1 MTSSF
6 QSTAFQSSASPVDTF
21 VRPPSVQPKT
31 DIESLAEALATVNP
45 TLQKIIGTQ
54 LEKKRD
60 EEIARGMQLRM
71 EEGKK
76 ELPKVLREVNKK
88 DGKDVA
94 RQLVGGNI
102 FAQYGYEKR
111 DAQLLALDTNRK
123 AKSLY
128 QNYRVTKTLPSG
140 ETVGIPISHY
150 NIDSPEYQE
159 FSQQLSSINQEYL
172 PNIRSTLVA
181 DIYTPNFI
189 KTLEDTNDTHL
200 KENSEFKIERNNTQL
215 KQNIF
220 SNWSQFDSSKITKEQ
235 AIANIQE
242 VIEENYNL
250 GFTENVS
257 GENLLE
263 IVKDQAARIF
273 SINREAKQGGYAEAS
288 KYLDLVKELK
298 YGPKE
303 IQKDGSAKQRVVG
316 DLYGETM
323 LNFEIGLIKKQ
334 NELNQLQ
341 KEEFEE
347 KDKKRIEKLLLDNPN
362 DIDLAE
368 KILLENSDY
377 REFIFDTIEIVAT
390 DRDELFNEFD
400 RKVATQFYANDRT
413 RMFADLELIKKQIGR
428 SMTPEDEERYKLS
441 WSRADAR
448 TSKGVNYDSKIQRT
462 HLEGGKLIGKVDKEG
477 NVYWDQGNVN
487 LRDPYLRLKTFYDR
501 RFLDEIYVPGL
512 EGKDRETTFREI
524 QNEYYKDLTELRD
537 AEGEDLELAKDKF
550 SDVFDKPKS
559 EKEIQIQALV
569 DDYGIP
575 FETAE
580 QIYNEEFIETEIK
593 PTETAKTEDK
603 EKELLPNTTF
613 DSTEIINK
621 IMEQNKNQETTTE
634 KEEVE
639 VEDDGPEKNF
649 LKLIKDRLSSQEFN
663 KIADIFSSPVVAG
676 GLEGKPRS
684 YTVKSGDT
692 LEAIAKDSGIELDAL
707 ITANKITDADFIKI
721 GQQLVIPAP
730 VPTFI
735 DKYKDKPVPDF
746 GGLGKLV
753 ISGESLGSGS
763 YNAFNKGSTD
773 TAGKMDITSKTISEM
788 KQLQSEGKVSAVGA
802 YQFTEGVLEEARE
815 VSGIAEDAIMTPAVQ
830 DRLFWAMLTGG
841 KKKPNL
847 TDYLLGKSD
856 DLRKAH
862 EDLAKEFA
870 ALEGPDGK
878 GIYDDDKAGNNATIK
893 AAKVKAALI
902 KARKQILKELK

>member
-6 QSTAFQSSASPVDTF
+6 QSTAFQSSARPVDTF

-31 DIESLAEALATVNP
+31 DIESLAEALAAVNP
-45 TLQKIIGTQ
+45 SLQKIIGTQ

-140 ETVGIPISHY
+140 QTVGIPISHY
-150 NIDSPEYQE
+150 DIDSPEYQE
-159 FSQQLSSINQEYL
+159 FSQQLSGINQEYL

-181 DIYTPNFI
+181 DIYTPNLI
-189 KTLEDTNDTHL
+189 KTLEDTNNTHL
-200 KENSEFKIERNNTQL
+200 KQNSEFKIERNNTQL

-220 SNWSQFDSSKITKEQ
+220 SNWSAFDSKEITKEQ
-235 AIANIQE
+235 AQANIQE

-263 IVKDQAARIF
+263 IVKDQAARVF

-303 IQKDGSAKQRVVG
+303 IQKDGSAKQRIVG

-462 HLEGGKLIGKVDKEG
+462 HLEGGKLIGKVDKDG
-477 NVYWDQGNVN
+477 VVYWDQGNQQ

-512 EGKDRETTFREI
+512 EGKDRETIFREI

-537 AEGEDLELAKDKF
+537 AKGDDAEIVQDKF
-550 SDVFDKPKS
+550 SDVFKS
-559 EKEIQIQALV
+559 ERELQIQGLV

-575 FETAE
+575 FTTAE
-580 QIYNEEFIETEIK
+580 QIYNEEFVETEITPEPK
-593 PTETAKTEDK
+593 
-603 EKELLPNTTF
+603 
-613 DSTEIINK
+613 
-621 IMEQNKNQETTTE
+621 
-634 KEEVE
+634 KEEATVE
-639 VEDDGPEKNF
+639 ETKDDEPERNF
-649 LKLIKDRLSSQEFN
+649 LKLIPGLRQFFKDGVTEEDITKVFN
-663 KIADIFSSPVVAG
+663 SFSSPVVAG

-684 YTVKSGDT
+684 YIVKSGDT
-692 LEAIAKDSGIELDAL
+692 LEAIARDSGIELDAL
-707 ITANKITDADFIKI
+707 INANKITDADFIKE
-721 GQQLVIPAP
+721 GQQLIIPAP

-773 TAGKMDITSKTISEM
+773 TAGTMDITSKTIAEM
-788 KQLQSEGKVSAVGA
+788 IQMQADGTVSAVGA

-815 VSGIAEDAIMTPAVQ
+815 VSGIAKDAIMTPAVQ

-862 EDLAKEFA
+862 EDLANEFA

-878 GIYDDDKAGNNATIK
+878 GMHDKDKAGNLATVK
-893 AAKVKAALI
+893 AAVVKAALI

>member
-1 MTSSF
+1 MSSSF
-6 QSTAFQSSASPVDTF
+6 QSTAFRSSASPVDTF
-21 VRPPSVQPKT
+21 VAPPNVQAKT
-31 DIESLAEALATVNP
+31 GVQELASALSTINP
-45 TLQKIIGTQ
+45 ALQKIIGTK
-54 LEKKRD
+54 LEQEKE

-71 EEGKK
+71 EESKK
-76 ELPKVLREVNKK
+76 DLPKVINQIKNK
-88 DGKDVA
+88 DGKDKA
-94 RQLVGGNI
+94 RQLIGGNI
-102 FAQYGYEKR
+102 FAQYGYEKQ
-111 DAQLLALDTNRK
+111 DAALLAASTDRK
-123 AKSLY
+123 IKNLY
-128 QNYRVTKTLPSG
+128 NNYRINKVVNG
-140 ETVGIPISHY
+140 ETVSIPISNF
-150 NIDSPEYQE
+150 NIDSPEYAQFQQE
-159 FSQQLSSINQEYL
+159 ALNINTEGL
-172 PNIRSTLVA
+172 TNIRPTIIT
-181 DIYTPNFI
+181 DIYTPNVR
-189 KTLEDTNDTHL
+189 KTLETVGDTHL
-200 KENSEFKIERNNTQL
+200 TENSEFKIERNNNQL
-215 KQNIF
+215 RETIF
-220 SNWSQFDSSKITKEQ
+220 TNWSLFDEGKLTKEQ
-235 AIANIQE
+235 ALSPIQE
-242 VIEENYNL
+242 FIEESYGL
-250 GFTENVS
+250 GMTDNVS
-257 GENLLE
+257 GENMLK

-273 SINREAKQGGYAEAS
+273 NINREGGQGGYAEAS
-288 KYLDLVKELK
+288 KYLDLVKDLK
-298 YGPKE
+298 YGQRE
-303 IQKDGSAKQRVVG
+303 IQKDGSVKQRVVG

-323 LNFEIGLIKKQ
+323 LNFEIGLIKKE
-334 NELNQLQ
+334 NELKEFQ

-368 KILLENSDY
+368 KILLENSNY

-441 WSRADAR
+441 WNRADAR

-462 HLEGGKLIGKVDKEG
+462 HLEGSKLIGKVDKEG
-477 NVYWDQGNVN
+477 NLYWDQGNVK

-512 EGKDRETTFREI
+512 EGKERETTFREI

-537 AEGEDLELAKDKF
+537 AKGEDAELAKDKF
-550 SDVFDKPKS
+550 SNVFDKPKS

-593 PTETAKTEDK
+593 PTEKTEDQDK
-603 EKELLPNTTF
+603 KELLPNTTF
-613 DSTEIINK
+613 DSTKIINK
-621 IMEQNKNQETTTE
+621 IMEQNKNQETTKEKGKE
-634 KEEVE
+634 KEEVK
-639 VEDDGPEKNF
+639 DDAPEKNF
-649 LKLIKDRLSSQEFN
+649 FKLIKDRLSSQEFN

-707 ITANKITDADFIKI
+707 INANKITDADFIKE
-721 GQQLVIPAP
+721 GQQLIIPAP

-788 KQLQSEGKVSAVGA
+788 KRLQSEGKVSAVGA

-830 DRLFWAMLTGG
+830 DRLFWAMVTGG

>member
-1 MTSSF
+1 MTNSF
-6 QSTAFQSSASPVDTF
+6 QSTAFRGSARPVDTF
-21 VRPPSVQPKT
+21 VAPPSVQPKT
-31 DIESLAEALATVNP
+31 GIESLAEALATVNP
-45 TLQKIIGTQ
+45 ALQKIIGTR
-54 LEKKRD
+54 LERIKE
-60 EEIARGMQLRM
+60 EEIARGMDIRM

-88 DGKDVA
+88 EGKDAA

-102 FAQYGYEKR
+102 FSQYGYEKR

-140 ETVGIPISHY
+140 ETVGIPISHFD
-150 NIDSPEYQE
+150 IGSPEYQE

-181 DIYTPNFI
+181 DIYTPNLI

-200 KENSEFKIERNNTQL
+200 KQNSEFKIERNNTQL

-220 SNWSQFDSSKITKEQ
+220 SNWSAFDSKEITKEQ
-235 AIANIQE
+235 AQANIQD

-257 GENLLE
+257 GENLLK
-263 IVKDQAARIF
+263 IIKDQAARVF
-273 SINREAKQGGYAEAS
+273 SISREGGQGGYAEAS

-323 LNFEIGLIKKQ
+323 LNFEIGLIKKE
-334 NELNQLQ
+334 NELKELQ
-341 KEEFEE
+341 KEQFEE
-347 KDKKRIEKLLLDNPN
+347 KEQKRIQQLLLDNPN
-362 DIDLAE
+362 DIELAE
-368 KILLENSDY
+368 KLLLENPDN
-377 REFIFDTIEIVAT
+377 REFVFDTIEIVAT
-390 DRDELFNEFD
+390 DRDELFNDFD
-400 RKVATQFYANDRT
+400 RKVATQYYANDRDQ
-413 RMFADLELIKKQIGR
+413 MFTDLEFIKKQIGR
-428 SMTPEDEERYKLS
+428 SMTPEDEARYELS
-441 WSRADAR
+441 WKRADAR
-448 TSKGVNYDSKIQRT
+448 TSKSVNYDSKIQRT
-462 HLEGGKLIGKVDKEG
+462 HTEGSKLIGKVDKEG
-477 NVYWDQGNVN
+477 NLYWDQGNVA

-512 EGKDRETTFREI
+512 DGKEREDKFREI

-580 QIYNEEFIETEIK
+580 QIYNEEFVETEIK

-639 VEDDGPEKNF
+639 VEDDGPERNF
-649 LKLIKDRLSSQEFN
+649 FQLIKDRLTSQEFS
-663 KIADIFSSPVVAG
+663 KIADVFSSPVVAG

-692 LEAIAKDSGIELDAL
+692 LEAIAKGSGIQLDTLVKANDIKNPNL
-707 ITANKITDADFIKI
+707 IQV
-721 GQQLVIPAP
+721 GQQLIIPAP
-730 VPTFI
+730 VPSFI
-735 DKYKDKPVPDF
+735 DRFKDKPVPDF
-746 GGLGKLV
+746 GKIAEIV
-753 ISGESLGSGS
+753 RSGESLGSGS
-763 YNAFNKGSTD
+763 YNAFNKGTTAS
-773 TAGKMDITSKTISEM
+773 AGKMDITSKTIAEM
-788 KQLQSEGKVSAVGA
+788 EQMQADGEAFAVGA
-802 YQFTEGVLEEARE
+802 YQLTPGVLKEARE
-815 VSGIAEDAIMTPAVQ
+815 TAGIASDAIMTPAVQ
-830 DRLFWAMLTGG
+830 DRLFWGMVTGG
-841 KKKPNL
+841 KKRPNL
-847 TDYLLGKSD
+847 TAYLLGESD
-856 DLRKAH
+856 DLNAAH
-862 EDLAKEFA
+862 EDLALEFA
-870 ALEGPDGK
+870 AIQGPDGK
-878 GIYDDDKAGNNATIK
+878 GRYDDDKSGNVARIK
-893 AAKVKAALI
+893 AAVVKAALI
-902 KARKQILKELK
+902 KARKEISNL

>member
-1 MTSSF
+1 MSSSF
-6 QSTAFQSSASPVDTF
+6 QSTAFRSSASPVDTF
-21 VRPPSVQPKT
+21 VAPPNVQSKT
-31 DIESLAEALATVNP
+31 GVQELASALSTINP
-45 TLQKIIGTQ
+45 ALQKIIGTK
-54 LEKKRD
+54 LEQEKE

-71 EEGKK
+71 EESKK
-76 ELPKVLREVNKK
+76 DLPKVINQIKNK
-88 DGKDVA
+88 DGKDKA
-94 RQLVGGNI
+94 RQLIGGNI
-102 FAQYGYEKR
+102 FAQYGYEKQ
-111 DAQLLALDTNRK
+111 DAALLAASTDRK
-123 AKSLY
+123 IKNLY
-128 QNYRVTKTLPSG
+128 NNYRINKVVNG
-140 ETVGIPISHY
+140 ETVSIPISNF
-150 NIDSPEYQE
+150 NIDSPEYAQFQQE
-159 FSQQLSSINQEYL
+159 ALNINTGGL
-172 PNIRSTLVA
+172 TNIRPTIIT
-181 DIYTPNFI
+181 DIYTPNVR
-189 KTLEDTNDTHL
+189 KTLETVGDTHL
-200 KENSEFKIERNNTQL
+200 TENSEFKIERNNNQL
-215 KQNIF
+215 RETIF
-220 SNWSQFDSSKITKEQ
+220 TNWSLFDEGKLTKEQ
-235 AIANIQE
+235 ALSPIQKF
-242 VIEENYNL
+242 IEDSYVL
-250 GFTENVS
+250 GMTDNVS
-257 GENLLE
+257 GENMLK

-273 SINREAKQGGYAEAS
+273 NINREGGQGGYAEAS
-288 KYLDLVKELK
+288 KYLDLVKDLK
-298 YGPKE
+298 YGQRE
-303 IQKDGSAKQRVVG
+303 IQKDGSVKQRVVG

-323 LNFEIGLIKKQ
+323 LNFEIGLIKKE
-334 NELNQLQ
+334 NELKEFQ

-347 KDKKRIEKLLLDNPN
+347 KEKKRIQQLLLDNPN

-441 WSRADAR
+441 WNRADAR

-477 NVYWDQGNVN
+477 NVYWDQGNVK

-512 EGKDRETTFREI
+512 EGKERETTFREI

-537 AEGEDLELAKDKF
+537 AKGEDAELAKDKF
-550 SDVFDKPKS
+550 SDVFKS
-559 EKEIQIQALV
+559 QRELKIQALV
-569 DDYGIP
+569 DDYGLN
-575 FETAE
+575 FDDAE
-580 QIYNEEFIETEIK
+580 KIYNEEFVETEITSEPK
-593 PTETAKTEDK
+593 
-603 EKELLPNTTF
+603 
-613 DSTEIINK
+613 
-621 IMEQNKNQETTTE
+621 
-634 KEEVE
+634 KEETKVE
-639 VEDDGPEKNF
+639 EPKDDGPERNF
-649 LKLIKDRLSSQEFN
+649 FQLIKDRLTSQEFS
-663 KIADIFSSPVVAG
+663 KIADVFSSPVVAG

-707 ITANKITDADFIKI
+707 INSNKITDADFIKE
-721 GQQLVIPAP
+721 GQQLIIPAP

-788 KQLQSEGKVSAVGA
+788 KRLQSEGKVSAVGA

>member
-1 MTSSF
+1 MSSSF
-6 QSTAFQSSASPVDTF
+6 QSTAFRSSASPVDTF
-21 VRPPSVQPKT
+21 VAPPSVQPKT
-31 DIESLAEALATVNP
+31 GVQELASALSTINP
-45 TLQKIIGTQ
+45 ALQKIIGTKLQ
-54 LEKKRD
+54 QEKE

-71 EEGKK
+71 EESKK
-76 ELPKVLREVNKK
+76 DLPKVINQIKNK
-88 DGKDVA
+88 DGKDKA
-94 RQLVGGNI
+94 RQLIGGNI
-102 FAQYGYEKR
+102 FAQYGYEKQ
-111 DAQLLALDTNRK
+111 DAALLAASTDRK
-123 AKSLY
+123 IKNLY
-128 QNYRVTKTLPSG
+128 NNYRIDKVVNG
-140 ETVGIPISHY
+140 ETVSIPISNF
-150 NIDSPEYQE
+150 NIDSPEYAQFQQE
-159 FSQQLSSINQEYL
+159 ALNINTEGL
-172 PNIRSTLVA
+172 TNIRPTIIT
-181 DIYTPNFI
+181 DIYTPNVR
-189 KTLEDTNDTHL
+189 KTLETVGDTHL
-200 KENSEFKIERNNTQL
+200 TENSEFKIERNNNQL
-215 KQNIF
+215 RETIF
-220 SNWSQFDSSKITKEQ
+220 TNWSLFDEGKLTKEQ
-235 AIANIQE
+235 ALSPIQE
-242 VIEENYNL
+242 FIEESYGL
-250 GFTENVS
+250 GMTDNVS
-257 GENLLE
+257 GENMLK

-273 SINREAKQGGYAEAS
+273 NINREGGQGGYAEAS
-288 KYLDLVKELK
+288 KYLDLVKDLK
-298 YGPKE
+298 YGQRE
-303 IQKDGSAKQRVVG
+303 IQKDGSVKQRVVG

-323 LNFEIGLIKKQ
+323 LNFEIGLIKKE
-334 NELNQLQ
+334 NELKEFQ

-347 KDKKRIEKLLLDNPN
+347 KEKKRIQQLLLDNPN

-441 WSRADAR
+441 WNRADAR

-462 HLEGGKLIGKVDKEG
+462 HLEGSKLIGKVDKEG
-477 NVYWDQGNVN
+477 NVYWDQGNVK

-512 EGKDRETTFREI
+512 EGKERETTFREI

-537 AEGEDLELAKDKF
+537 AKGEDAELAKDKF
-550 SDVFDKPKS
+550 SDVFKS
-559 EKEIQIQALV
+559 QRELEIQALV
-569 DDYGIP
+569 DDYGLN
-575 FETAE
+575 FDDAE
-580 QIYNEEFIETEIK
+580 KIYNEEFVETEITSEPK
-593 PTETAKTEDK
+593 K
-603 EKELLPNTTF
+603 EKT
-613 DSTEIINK
+613 K
-621 IMEQNKNQETTTE
+621 V
-634 KEEVE
+634 EEPK
-639 VEDDGPEKNF
+639 DDGPERNF
-649 LKLIKDRLSSQEFN
+649 FQLIKDRLTSQEFS
-663 KIADIFSSPVVAG
+663 KIADVFSSPVVAG

-692 LEAIAKDSGIELDAL
+692 LETIAKDSGIELDAL
-707 ITANKITDADFIKI
+707 INANKITDADFIKE
-721 GQQLVIPAP
+721 GQQLIIPAP

-788 KQLQSEGKVSAVGA
+788 KRLQSEGKVSAVGA

>member
-1 MTSSF
+1 MSSSF
-6 QSTAFQSSASPVDTF
+6 QSTAFRSSASPVDTF
-21 VRPPSVQPKT
+21 VAPPSVQPKT
-31 DIESLAEALATVNP
+31 GVQELASALSTINP
-45 TLQKIIGTQ
+45 ALQKIIGTKLQ
-54 LEKKRD
+54 QEKE

-71 EEGKK
+71 EESKK
-76 ELPKVLREVNKK
+76 DLPKVINQIKNK
-88 DGKDVA
+88 DGKDKA
-94 RQLVGGNI
+94 RQLIGGNI
-102 FAQYGYEKR
+102 FAQYGYEKQ
-111 DAQLLALDTNRK
+111 DAALLAASTDRK
-123 AKSLY
+123 IKNLY
-128 QNYRVTKTLPSG
+128 NNYRIDKVVNG
-140 ETVGIPISHY
+140 ETVSIPISNF
-150 NIDSPEYQE
+150 NIDSPEYAQFQQE
-159 FSQQLSSINQEYL
+159 ALNINTEGL
-172 PNIRSTLVA
+172 TNIRPTIIT
-181 DIYTPNFI
+181 DIYTPNVR
-189 KTLEDTNDTHL
+189 KTLETVGDTHL
-200 KENSEFKIERNNTQL
+200 TENSEFKIERNNNQL
-215 KQNIF
+215 RETIF
-220 SNWSQFDSSKITKEQ
+220 TNWSLFDEGKLTKEQ
-235 AIANIQE
+235 ALSPIQE
-242 VIEENYNL
+242 FIEESYGL
-250 GFTENVS
+250 GMTDNVS
-257 GENLLE
+257 GENMLK

-273 SINREAKQGGYAEAS
+273 NINREGGQGGYAEAS
-288 KYLDLVKELK
+288 KYLDLVKDLK
-298 YGPKE
+298 YGQRE
-303 IQKDGSAKQRVVG
+303 IQKDGSVKQRVVG

-323 LNFEIGLIKKQ
+323 LNFEIGLIKKE
-334 NELNQLQ
+334 NELKEFQ

-347 KDKKRIEKLLLDNPN
+347 KEKKRIQQLLLDNPN

-441 WSRADAR
+441 WNRADAR

-462 HLEGGKLIGKVDKEG
+462 HLEGSKLIGKVDKEG
-477 NVYWDQGNVN
+477 NVYWDQGNVK

-512 EGKDRETTFREI
+512 EGKERETTFREI

-537 AEGEDLELAKDKF
+537 AKGEDAELAKDKF
-550 SDVFDKPKS
+550 SDVFKS
-559 EKEIQIQALV
+559 QRELEIQALV
-569 DDYGIP
+569 DDYGLN
-575 FETAE
+575 FDDAE
-580 QIYNEEFIETEIK
+580 KIYNEEFVETEITSEPK
-593 PTETAKTEDK
+593 
-603 EKELLPNTTF
+603 
-613 DSTEIINK
+613 
-621 IMEQNKNQETTTE
+621 
-634 KEEVE
+634 KEETKVE
-639 VEDDGPEKNF
+639 EPKDDGPERNF
-649 LKLIKDRLSSQEFN
+649 FQLIKDRLTSQEFS
-663 KIADIFSSPVVAG
+663 KIADVFSSPVVAG

-692 LEAIAKDSGIELDAL
+692 LETIAKDSGIELDAL
-707 ITANKITDADFIKI
+707 INANKITDADFIKE
-721 GQQLVIPAP
+721 GQQLIIPAP

-788 KQLQSEGKVSAVGA
+788 KRLQSEGKVSAVGA

-841 KKKPNL
+841 KKKPDL